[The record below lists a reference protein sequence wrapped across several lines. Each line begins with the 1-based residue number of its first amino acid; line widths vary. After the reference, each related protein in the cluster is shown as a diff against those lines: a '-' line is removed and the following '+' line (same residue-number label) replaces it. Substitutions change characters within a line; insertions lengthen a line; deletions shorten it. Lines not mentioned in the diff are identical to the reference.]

1 MSMHFTFREENY
13 VIIEN
18 GSWRLKARIGV
29 RERDTNT
36 PEAPTVV
43 STIKPSSLLIFPVC
57 VSLPEPRFSKRRGFN
72 TALLLLFVSPRV
84 FFSCN
89 KASSNETAWS

>member
-13 VIIEN
+13 VVIEN
-18 GSWRLKARIGV
+18 GSWQLKARIGV

-43 STIKPSSLLIFPVC
+43 STI
-57 VSLPEPRFSKRRGFN
+57 
-72 TALLLLFVSPRV
+72 
-84 FFSCN
+84 
-89 KASSNETAWS
+89 